1 MREIKHIVL
10 HCTATPQTATVE
22 SIQKYWSEVLGWK
35 SPGYHYIIMPNGALN
50 QLAKESEI
58 CNGVAGYNSA
68 SIHISYIGGVDAKGT
83 PIDNRTPAQKAAQI
97 KLLKALKV
105 KYPTAIIQGHR
116 DFPNVKKACP
126 SFDVKSWLK
135 SVNL

>member
-1 MREIKHIVL
+1 MREIKYIVL
-10 HCTATPQTATVE
+10 HCTATPQTASTE
-22 SIQKYWSEVLGWK
+22 SIQKYWREVLGWK
-35 SPGYHYIIMPNGALN
+35 SPGYHYIIMPNGALI

-58 CNGVAGYNSA
+58 CNGVAGYNA
-68 SIHISYIGGVDAKGT
+68 NSIHISYIGGVDGT
-83 PIDNRTPAQKAAQI
+83 APVDNRTAAQKAAQI
-97 KLLKALKV
+97 KLLKTLKG
-105 KYPTAIIQGHR
+105 KYPNAIIQGHR